1 MFLLLFFVE
10 GCTSTKMKNY
20 QVEIRV
26 PASDKIVRATRTK
39 LVLHAADAL
48 KDPNLSQ
55 SEDYILKEK
64 TPLTKTLLMAAAAQ
78 MRAKGIEPL
87 EISEAHLS
95 SGRLLVIL
103 NRLEVSIKN
112 RMWFAST
119 VLQAEG
125 YTKSGRLVRKWKAIG
140 RGAHTD
146 SRLGAGGAGLAMGK
160 AISQALGNLPWKDII
175 SGRPIPGRLKNRAFK
190 KYLNIPAFP
199 KRQ

>member
-1 MFLLLFFVE
+1 MLLPLFLVE
-10 GCTSTKMKNY
+10 GCSSTKVKNY
-20 QVEIRV
+20 QVEVRV
-26 PASDKIVRATRTK
+26 PASDKVVRAIRTK
-39 LVLHAADAL
+39 LVLQAADAL

-55 SEDYILKEK
+55 SEDYILREK
-64 TPLTKTLLMAAAAQ
+64 TPLTKVLLTAAAAR

-87 EISEAHLS
+87 EKSEAHLS
-95 SGRLLVIL
+95 SGLLLVIL

-119 VLQAEG
+119 VLRAEG

-160 AISQALGNLPWKDII
+160 AISQALDNLPWKDII
-175 SGRPIPGRLKNRAFK
+175 SGRPIPSRPRSPASK
-190 KYLNIPAFP
+190 KYLNIPTFP